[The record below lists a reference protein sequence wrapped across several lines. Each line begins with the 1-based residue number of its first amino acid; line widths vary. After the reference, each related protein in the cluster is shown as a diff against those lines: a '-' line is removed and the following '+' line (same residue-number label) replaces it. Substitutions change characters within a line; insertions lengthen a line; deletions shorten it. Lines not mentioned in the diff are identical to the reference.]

1 MRALLNAFWNDEKG
15 FVVSAELVLV
25 STICV
30 IALVVGLTQVSQAV
44 NNELRDVILREP
56 SITAMRK
63 IIDQGLFTTLA
74 QSGWRLISEGA
85 TSLDE
90 VDHVA
95 GQG

>member
-44 NNELRDVILREP
+44 NNELRDVAAAY
-56 SITAMRK
+56 SNVN
-63 IIDQGLFTTLA
+63 
-74 QSGWRLISEGA
+74 QSYY
-85 TSLDE
+85 
-90 VDHVA
+90 A
-95 GQG
+95 GDFLL

>member
-44 NNELRDVILREP
+44 NNELRDVAAAY
-56 SITAMRK
+56 SNVNQSYYAG
-63 IIDQGLFTTLA
+63 DSQFTDM
-74 QSGWRLISEGA
+74 
-85 TSLDE
+85 LD
-90 VDHVA
+90 HTPGNNWSA
-95 GQG
+95 GSSPEDGSDIGG